1 MKSIILLF
9 FILLTLSAT
18 AEELKVNTYGDSND
32 KAIIFLHGGPG
43 YNAANFDITTAE
55 RLSEDGFYVIVY
67 DRRGEGRNEALEAK
81 FTFEE
86 TFADINWIME
96 KYEVEKASFI
106 GHSFGGI
113 VATKYAEKFPDKVE
127 TVYLVGAPVSLQE
140 TFKTIIST
148 VKKIYEDKGD
158 ATNLNYV
165 KMLENMDTTS
175 IQYSSYCF
183 MHAMQNGFY
192 TTKNP
197 TDEAKQQY
205 KKMQADKE
213 MMVLSQQMN
222 FKAPKGFADNESYT
236 TIDLTEGI
244 DNIMEKGVEVYGIYG
259 KEDGLYSPEQVASL
273 ADQIGLSNMLYLD
286 NCSHNVFVDRQT
298 EFINAVVE
306 WSN

>member
-1 MKSIILLF
+1 MRSIILLF
-9 FILLTLSAT
+9 TILFALTAS
-18 AEELKVNTYGDSND
+18 AEELKVNTYGNSED

-55 RLSEDGFYVIVY
+55 RLSENGFFVIVY
-67 DRRGEGRNEALEAK
+67 DRRGEGRNESLEAK
-81 FTFEE
+81 FTFDE

-96 KYEVEKASFI
+96 KYGVEKTSFI

-127 TVYLVGAPVSLQE
+127 MIYLVGAPVSLQE
-140 TFKTIIST
+140 TFKTIITT
-148 VKKIYEDKGD
+148 VKKIYEEKND

-192 TTKNP
+192 TTKMP
-197 TDEAKQQY
+197 TDEAKKQY
-205 KKMQADKE
+205 KIMKSDKE
-213 MMVLSQQMN
+213 MMALSQQMN

-236 TIDLTEGI
+236 TIDLTNGI
-244 DNIMEKGVEVYGIYG
+244 DNVMEQDIEVYGIYG
-259 KEDGLYSPEQVASL
+259 KEDGLFSEEQVNSL
-273 ADQIGLSNMLYLD
+273 AEQIGEGNMLYLD

-298 EFINAVVE
+298 EFIEAIVE
-306 WSN
+306 WNK